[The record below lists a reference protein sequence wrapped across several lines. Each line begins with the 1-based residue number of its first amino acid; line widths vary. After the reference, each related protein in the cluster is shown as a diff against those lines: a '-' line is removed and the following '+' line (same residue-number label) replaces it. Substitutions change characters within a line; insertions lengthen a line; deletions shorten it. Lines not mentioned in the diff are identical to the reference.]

1 MRKTIA
7 VVRPAPE
14 TSQRT
19 WLDLDEL
26 AQVEVSSEDAAH
38 PIEAALRAAD
48 GDSLGWRASEPGAQ
62 TIRLRFDVPQRV
74 NRIRLVFNETET
86 SRVQEFVLRWAL
98 SDDTT
103 WREIVRQQYTFS
115 PPGTTS
121 EVEEYVV
128 NLDSVGV
135 LVLRIIPD
143 ISGGDARASL
153 AECRLA

>member
-1 MRKTIA
+1 MRKTIGA
-7 VVRPAPE
+7 VLPGPE
-14 TSQRT
+14 TSQHT

-26 AQVEVSSEDAAH
+26 AQVEVSSEEAAH
-38 PIEAALRAAD
+38 PIESALRAANGD
-48 GDSLGWRASEPGAQ
+48 GLGWRASEAGAQ
-62 TIRLRFDVPQRV
+62 TIRLRFDVPQRLS
-74 NRIRLVFNETET
+74 RIRLVFNETET

-98 SDDTT
+98 SDDTS

-128 NLDSVGV
+128 NLDAVGV

-153 AECRLA
+153 AEWRLA

>member
-7 VVRPAPE
+7 AVRPAPE
-14 TSQRT
+14 TSQST

-135 LVLRIIPD
+135 LVLRIVPD
-143 ISGGDARASL
+143 ISGGDARANL
-153 AECRLA
+153 AEWRLA